1 MVTSTPALAR
11 KREHVMGERGSDG
24 VTEQSEGDRNHTR
37 RETDGDKWTKSH
49 RRREGETEAVRMGRA
64 S

>member
-1 MVTSTPALAR
+1 MI
-11 KREHVMGERGSDG
+11 
-24 VTEQSEGDRNHTR
+24 EQSEGDRNHTR

-49 RRREGETEAVRMGRA
+49 REKEGGREGETKEVGMRTE